1 LTGLPNRELLHD
13 RMDQAIR
20 RSHRDGLYHAGL
32 FVDIDGFKQFNDNY
46 GHDVGDHVLK
56 TVATRLMSAVRE
68 ADTVARLGG
77 DEFFV
82 LLYNVG
88 SLSNARAKAD
98 SLLARIRAPL
108 PDMPEGFALTASIGV
123 CPFPYVSAN
132 VGDVIRRADQAM
144 YEAKEAGK
152 DQYVVA
158 DVE

>member
-1 LTGLPNRELLHD
+1 
-13 RMDQAIR
+13 
-20 RSHRDGLYHAGL
+20 
-32 FVDIDGFKQFNDNY
+32 
-46 GHDVGDHVLK
+46 
-56 TVATRLMSAVRE
+56 MSAVRE